1 MLSITAH
8 GNLGRDPELA
18 TDKTGQEYA
27 KFSLAATTGKEETT
41 WLSCTVWGKRAQ
53 TFMRY
58 CTKGSKITIIGK
70 GKLRTYTNKE
80 GVEKS
85 TLDVSVTDFTLPARQ
100 TPIDNPYTPG
110 QDLAPKNVSD
120 NAETPAPYNYADI
133 PF

>member
-18 TDKTGQEYA
+18 TDKSAQQYA
-27 KFSLAATTGKEETT
+27 KFSLAATTGKDETT
-41 WLSCTVWGKRAQ
+41 WLNCTVWGKRAQ
-53 TFMRY
+53 TFVQY

-70 GKLRTYTNKE
+70 GKLRTYTNKD

-100 TPIDNPYTPG
+100 NGSIDTAQTTPSKID
-110 QDLAPKNVSD
+110 
-120 NAETPAPYNYADI
+120 DI